1 MRAWTVV
8 ALVAALTIALAA
20 CGGSSSDSSE
30 ETAESPATTSAPADT
45 GASDTGAVA
54 ANTGAEAAATGAE
67 AAGEPITIGSAV
79 ALTGFFNAYD
89 LPQNAMMEFAISDVN
104 DAGGVNGSPLEII
117 YEDTKSDVNLGANAV
132 LELIDQGAE
141 FITVSPD
148 YDFGRAAA
156 TTAQEN
162 GKVVIGAAGSAKF
175 GVQGIGPLAFNVGIS
190 SNTEGAIMA
199 EFSYEQ
205 QGYTSPFVLLDDTID
220 YDKQTCEAFTTRW
233 NELAG
238 EGSIVGEDI
247 FKNGDAS
254 ISAQITRIK
263 SADPQPDFIVL
274 CSYNPG
280 AASAIRQIR
289 AAGIDLPIVASAS
302 MDGAYWLEAI
312 PNLNDFYY
320 VAYAS
325 LFGDDPEPLVNEL
338 VERYTAQEGQ
348 APSQSTSIVG
358 YRQIQVL
365 TEGIKRAGSTDSEA
379 VASAL
384 ETLTDFPTVLGPIT
398 YTEDVHFTVEA
409 PMRMMQI
416 VDGKQSFLE
425 LWDPESVPPVQF

>member
-1 MRAWTVV
+1 MKARVSWVV
-8 ALVAALTIALAA
+8 LLAALLALALAA
-20 CGGSSSDSSE
+20 CGGSGSQDGTE
-30 ETAESPATTSAPADT
+30 ETVAEPAATTSEPAQTAAAETSAAPDT
-45 GASDTGAVA
+45 GSTASS
-54 ANTGAEAAATGAE
+54 
-67 AAGEPITIGSAV
+67 GEPIVVGAAV

-104 DAGGVNGSPLEII
+104 DAGGVDGRSYEII
-117 YEDTKSDVNLGANAV
+117 YADTKSDVNQGATAA
-132 LELIDQGAE
+132 LELIEKGAE

-162 GKVVIGAAGSAKF
+162 GKVVIGGAGSAKF

-190 SNTEGAIMA
+190 SNSEGAIMA
-199 EFSYEQ
+199 EFAHEK
-205 QGYTSPFVLLDDTID
+205 QGYTRPYVLLDDTIE
-220 YDKQTCEAFTTRW
+220 YTKQTCEAFTTRW
-233 NELAG
+233 NEVAG
-238 EGSIVGEDI
+238 DGTIVGEDV

-254 ISAQITRIK
+254 ISAQITRLK
-263 SADPQPDFIVL
+263 DADPQPDFIVL

-302 MDGAYWLEAI
+302 MDGDYWLEAI
-312 PNLNDFYY
+312 PNLSDFYY

-325 LFGDDPEPLVNEL
+325 LFGDDPNPLVNEL
-338 VERYTAQEGQ
+338 VARYTEQEGQ
-348 APSQSTSIVG
+348 APSQSTSFIG

-365 TEGIKRAGSTDSEA
+365 TEGIKRAGSTDAEA
-379 VASAL
+379 VAAAL
-384 ETLTDFPTVLGPIT
+384 ETLDGFETVLGPIT
-398 YTEDVHFTVEA
+398 FTKDVHFTVDT

>member
-1 MRAWTVV
+1 MKARVLWFALLL
-8 ALVAALTIALAA
+8 ALVALALAA
-20 CGGSSSDSSE
+20 CGGSSSDSESDAGTE
-30 ETAESPATTSAPADT
+30 PAAASTSDAETVAADT
-45 GASDTGAVA
+45 GTTPATD
-54 ANTGAEAAATGAE
+54 AEAT
-67 AAGEPITIGSAV
+67 GEPIVVGAAV

-89 LPQNAMMEFAISDVN
+89 LPQNAMMEFAMSDVN
-104 DAGGVNGSPLEII
+104 DAGGVNGSSYEII
-117 YEDTKSDVNLGANAV
+117 YADTKSDVNQGATAA
-132 LELIDQGAE
+132 LELIEKGAQ

-162 GKVVIGAAGSAKF
+162 GKVVIGGAGSAKF
-175 GVQGIGPLAFNVGIS
+175 GVEGIGPLAFNVGIS
-190 SNTEGAIMA
+190 SNSEGAIMA
-199 EFSYEQ
+199 EFAHER
-205 QGYTSPFVLLDDTID
+205 QGYTSPYVLLDDTIE
-220 YDKQTCEAFTTRW
+220 YTKQTCEAFTTRW
-233 NELAG
+233 NEVAG
-238 EGSIVGEDI
+238 DGTIVGEDT

-254 ISAQITRIK
+254 ISAQITRLK
-263 SADPQPDFIVL
+263 SADPAPDFVVL

-302 MDGAYWLEAI
+302 MDGDYWLEAI
-312 PNLNDFYY
+312 PNLSNFYY

-325 LFGDDPEPLVNEL
+325 LFGDDPNPLVNEL
-338 VERYTAQEGQ
+338 VERYTEQEGQ
-348 APSQSTSIVG
+348 APSQSTSFIG

-365 TEGIKRAGSTDSEA
+365 TEGIKRAGSTEAEA
-379 VASAL
+379 VAAAL
-384 ETLTDFPTVLGPIT
+384 ETLDGFETVLGPIT
-398 YTEDVHFTVEA
+398 FTKDVHFTVDT